1 MAGIGFELKKLFSK
15 KGLFALIRAYGY
27 AGIVC
32 TGPMLLGMVLLAG
45 VRMIATFAGTAKD
58 MQELLICMI
67 TYSLLAS
74 LLVTNLLSMITTRYT
89 ADMLY
94 MNKDDRIMPSF
105 YGSTALMYVIGGLG
119 YGIFL
124 LFSGIEPV
132 HQLCCFILFMELIVV
147 WQEIN
152 YLTAVKDYK
161 GILLTF
167 LMAVVAGLAAG
178 YLLVRAGA
186 DPVLS
191 LFGCVI
197 IAYGI
202 MLVWYYRLLIQY
214 FPQGRGT
221 SLAFMEWID
230 RYPQLMGVGTCIG
243 IGLYIH
249 LILMWASPIGVQIKG
264 LFYSAP
270 GYDVPALFAFLSILI
285 TTINFVTSVEVN
297 FYPKY
302 QIYFGLFNH
311 GGTLID
317 IENARDDMIETLLK
331 ELSYAFAKQFFA
343 TVVFIVGGTLLIPRL
358 PFGFTEEMLGI
369 YRVLCGLCVLC
380 HWQLYYAYVFVFRRQ
395 CGSLIKF
402 RGICSVQCTG
412 NLVYDEW
419 RFQIL
424 RIWLSDSR
432 NHIYGDGTYEV
443 NQLSE
448 EAGLPCNQ

>member
-105 YGSTALMYVIGGLG
+105 YGSIALTYVIGGLG

-124 LFSGIEPV
+124 LFSGIEPM

-270 GYDVPALFAFLSILI
+270 GMMFQHFLP
-285 TTINFVTSVEVN
+285 
-297 FYPKY
+297 FYPY
-302 QIYFGLFNH
+302 
-311 GGTLID
+311 
-317 IENARDDMIETLLK
+317 
-331 ELSYAFAKQFFA
+331 
-343 TVVFIVGGTLLIPRL
+343 
-358 PFGFTEEMLGI
+358 
-369 YRVLCGLCVLC
+369 
-380 HWQLYYAYVFVFRRQ
+380 
-395 CGSLIKF
+395 
-402 RGICSVQCTG
+402 
-412 NLVYDEW
+412 
-419 RFQIL
+419 
-424 RIWLSDSR
+424 
-432 NHIYGDGTYEV
+432 
-443 NQLSE
+443 
-448 EAGLPCNQ
+448 

>member
-1 MAGIGFELKKLFSK
+1 
-15 KGLFALIRAYGY
+15 
-27 AGIVC
+27 
-32 TGPMLLGMVLLAG
+32 
-45 VRMIATFAGTAKD
+45 MIA
-58 MQELLICMI
+58 
-67 TYSLLAS
+67 
-74 LLVTNLLSMITTRYT
+74 
-89 ADMLY
+89 
-94 MNKDDRIMPSF
+94 
-105 YGSTALMYVIGGLG
+105 
-119 YGIFL
+119 
-124 LFSGIEPV
+124 
-132 HQLCCFILFMELIVV
+132 
-147 WQEIN
+147 
-152 YLTAVKDYK
+152 YLT
-161 GILLTF
+161 
-167 LMAVVAGLAAG
+167 
-178 YLLVRAGA
+178 
-186 DPVLS
+186 
-191 LFGCVI
+191 
-197 IAYGI
+197 
-202 MLVWYYRLLIQY
+202 
-214 FPQGRGT
+214 
-221 SLAFMEWID
+221 
-230 RYPQLMGVGTCIG
+230 
-243 IGLYIH
+243 
-249 LILMWASPIGVQIKG
+249 
-264 LFYSAP
+264 
-270 GYDVPALFAFLSILI
+270 ILI
-285 TTINFVTSVEVN
+285 TTVNFVVSVEVN

-369 YRVLCGLCVLC
+369 YRVLCVG
-380 HWQLYYAYVFVFRRQ
+380 YAFYAYVFVFRRQ